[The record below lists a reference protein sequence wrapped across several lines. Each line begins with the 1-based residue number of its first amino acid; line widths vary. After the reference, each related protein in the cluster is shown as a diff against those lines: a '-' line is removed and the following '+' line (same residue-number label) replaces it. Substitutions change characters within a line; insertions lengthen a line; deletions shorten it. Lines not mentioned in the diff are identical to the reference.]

1 MNLLPFFKWCDATM
15 IGSFIRS
22 STTIFPV
29 VEVIHLFGLTILLG
43 SLTIIDLRILGIG
56 MRRQSIATVVKNLG
70 PLTVWAGIVT
80 IVTGI
85 LLFLSEA
92 LKCYDN
98 TAFPWKMWLVL
109 AGLLL
114 YLLFQRRMTKGAHV
128 GSAQMKIVAVLS
140 LVFWYGVALAGRAI
154 AFI

>member
-1 MNLLPFFKWCDATM
+1 MDLLPFFKWCDATA
-15 IGSFIRS
+15 ISAYIRS

-29 VEVIHLFGLTILLG
+29 IEVIHLFGLTMLLG
-43 SLTIIDLRILGIG
+43 TLTIIDLRILGIG
-56 MRRQSIATVVKNLG
+56 MRRQSIPTVVKNLG
-70 PLTVWAGIVT
+70 PLTIWAGVIT

-98 TAFPWKMWLVL
+98 QAFPWKMWLVL

-114 YLLFQRRMTKGAHV
+114 YLLFQRRMTKGAQV

>member
-1 MNLLPFFKWCDATM
+1 MNLLPFFKWCDSTM
-15 IGSFIRS
+15 IATFIRS

-29 VEVIHLFGLTILLG
+29 IEVIHLFGLTILLG
-43 SLTIIDLRILGIG
+43 TLTVIDLRILGIG
-56 MRRQSIATVVKNLG
+56 MRRQSIQTVVKNLG
-70 PLTVWAGIVT
+70 PLTVWAAVVT
-80 IVTGI
+80 IGTGI

-98 TAFPWKMWLVL
+98 NAFPWKMWLVL

-114 YLLFQRRMTKGAHV
+114 YLFFQRRMAKGAQV

-140 LVFWYGVALAGRAI
+140 LVCWYGVALAGRAI